1 MNSFLLVAVNAKYIH
16 SNLAVYSLR
25 AYAGAKGHRVDLA
38 EYTINQQKE
47 EVLRDIY
54 QRKPAVVGFS
64 CYIWNV
70 EYVKELAEDLHRIM
84 PKLPIWF
91 GGPEVTW
98 NPEDRMREMTWLTG
112 VMLGEGE
119 ATLAELAGWYEA
131 DCPGHELTDI
141 AGLCIRTEKGE
152 IIRTASRPLLSMD
165 ELVFPYQNLADY
177 ENRIIY
183 YESSRGCPFSC
194 SYCLSSVEKKLRF
207 RSLSLVFQELFHF
220 LEGRVPQV
228 KFVDRTFNCRHEHAW
243 AIWQFIHEHDNGV
256 TNFHFEVAAD
266 LLREEDFLL
275 FEQMRPGLIQLEI
288 GVQTTNSDTIQA
300 IGRKMDLEKVAYFT
314 ERVRRGRNIHQHLDL
329 IAGLPEEGLESFA
342 RSFNE
347 VYAMKPDQLQLGFL
361 KVLHGTRMERE
372 AAQYGLVYRS
382 RPTYEV
388 LSTKWLSYE
397 ELMILKNV
405 EETVEDYYNTG
416 QFASVLAYAIP
427 FFDSSFAFYRA
438 LGNYLRE
445 QGYRDSS
452 QNRTG
457 RYLALREFLR
467 SISETACRTQD
478 GSSQREDDDCSTSV
492 SAGREMAQRKQM
504 DLILLDE
511 LLTFD
516 YCLREKLKQIPVF
529 VPDQEPYKK
538 LVSDF
543 FAEEIRTGQWMGL
556 EGKALSYRQL
566 RGRCE
571 AVVLHRN
578 TIQFCNIN
586 EMKVIRECDKIN
598 DSLCLV
604 IFDYGRRHVMDHNAA
619 VTLVPVEE
627 EPMTGWTV
635 QR

>member
-1 MNSFLLVAVNAKYIH
+1 MNTFLLVAINAKYIH

-25 AYAGAKGHRVDLA
+25 AYARERGHQVELA

-54 QRKPAVVGFS
+54 QRKPMVVGFS
-64 CYIWNV
+64 CYIWNM
-70 EYVKELAEDLHRIM
+70 EYVRELAEDLHRVM
-84 PKLPIWF
+84 PELPIWF

-98 NPEDRMREMTWLTG
+98 NPEDRMEEMTWLTG

-119 ATLAELAGWYEA
+119 ETLAELSGWYERQQEIPDDDYNWNIEKKRIEQICIDDRMIGQRA
-131 DCPGHELTDI
+131 GNDTGDSNDTLAGI
-141 AGLCIRTEKGE
+141 AGLCIRTEQGKVV
-152 IIRTASRPLLSMD
+152 RTAVRPLLSMD
-165 ELVFPYQNLADY
+165 ALVFPYQNLAEY

-207 RSLSLVFQELFHF
+207 RSLSMVFQELSCF
-220 LEGRVPQV
+220 LDCKVPQV

-243 AIWQFIHEHDNGV
+243 AIWQYIHAHDNGI

-288 GVQTTNSDTIQA
+288 GVQTTNPDTIHA
-300 IGRKMDLEKVAYFT
+300 IGRKMDLEKVAHFT

-347 VYAMKPDQLQLGFL
+347 VYDMKPDQLQLGFL
-361 KVLHGTRMERE
+361 KVLHGTRMEQE
-372 AAQYGLVYRS
+372 AAQHGLIYHS

-388 LSTKWLSYE
+388 LATKWLSYE
-397 ELMILKNV
+397 ELLILKNV

-427 FFDSSFAFYRA
+427 YFESSFAFYREF
-438 LGNYLRE
+438 GHFLRE

-452 QNRTG
+452 QNRAS
-457 RYLALREFLR
+457 RYLALRAFL
-467 SISETACRTQD
+467 QQKD
-478 GSSQREDDDCSTSV
+478 
-492 SAGREMAQRKQM
+492 M
-504 DLILLDE
+504 DLSLVDE

-516 YCLREKLKQIPVF
+516 YCLREKLKQVPVF

-538 LVSDF
+538 LISDF
-543 FAEEIRTGQWMGL
+543 FAEEIRTGQWMKL
-556 EGKALSYRQL
+556 EEELSYRQL

-571 AVVLHRN
+571 AVVLQRN
-578 TIQFCNIN
+578 TIQFCNTN
-586 EMKVIRECDKIN
+586 EMKIKQICDKMESN
-598 DSLCLV
+598 LWLA
-604 IFDYGRRHVMDHNAA
+604 IFDYGRRNVMNHNAR
-619 VTLVPVEE
+619 VTWVPVESALVME
-627 EPMTGWTV
+627 
-635 QR
+635 